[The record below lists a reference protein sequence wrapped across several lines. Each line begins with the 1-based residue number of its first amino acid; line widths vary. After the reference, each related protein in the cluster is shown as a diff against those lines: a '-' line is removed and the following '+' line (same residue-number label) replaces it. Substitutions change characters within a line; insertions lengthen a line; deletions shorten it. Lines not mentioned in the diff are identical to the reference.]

1 MKINLLIV
9 FFITVVAFLF
19 KFIWHEFTVIDILL
33 LITPISAQLIYVKH
47 FLKKRASSFKMLI
60 FPFFIVFILGIYFYS

>member
-47 FLKKRASSFKMLI
+47 FLKKRASSFKC
-60 FPFFIVFILGIYFYS
+60 